1 MVDSRAPLPATGGP
15 LGMLCFQ
22 IRPPHEN
29 TGQVDVVLWPRL
41 AIRNEL
47 PFPVEFSVDQDPE
60 LTGGQQ
66 VQQPALSHV
75 PSCAC

>member
-1 MVDSRAPLPATGGP
+1 MADSKAPLPDGPAGGP

-22 IRPPHEN
+22 IRAPDPG

-47 PFPVEFSVDQDPE
+47 PFPVEFLLEQDPE
-60 LTGGQQ
+60 LTGG
-66 VQQPALSHV
+66 
-75 PSCAC
+75 